1 MKKNQPFWK
10 NNNNSVEVYK
20 LASQKIWSLIKPD
33 FKKAVKL
40 DWNEGDNYMVK
51 NVKNDLIDFINRDC
65 LNYYPNT
72 YYNELYHKIALFNN
86 CKKDNILL
94 TAGSDAAAD
103 LIIRTLINPSS
114 DKVLICGPV
123 YDNFRVMLSQKNI
136 SHEVV
141 DFFIDGYKN
150 IEKITQDFSIVY
162 LVRPNNPT

>member
-72 YYNELYHKIALFNN
+72 YYN
-86 CKKDNILL
+86 
-94 TAGSDAAAD
+94 
-103 LIIRTLINPSS
+103 
-114 DKVLICGPV
+114 
-123 YDNFRVMLSQKNI
+123 
-136 SHEVV
+136 
-141 DFFIDGYKN
+141 
-150 IEKITQDFSIVY
+150 
-162 LVRPNNPT
+162 